1 MMKRVFAS
9 LMMLALLAVCLEI
22 AGAEK
27 TPQDATY
34 LVIDLVTGERSFSET
49 GPELSDDACRTTQLW
64 LRRIPAGRFVMG
76 SPAGELGKCAN
87 EPAHEVTLTQD
98 FYLGVFEVTQ
108 AQYELI
114 AGANPAKYPDATNP
128 VEWVSYEDIRG
139 TSPEKGAGWPAKG
152 HAVDEG
158 SFLAKLRA
166 KTRLEFDLPT
176 EAQWEYAC
184 RAGTQTAFNHGQNLE
199 NTIEDPAM
207 DLIGRYFY
215 NTSDGRGGFARHT
228 RVGSY
233 QPNAWGVYDMHGNVW
248 EWCLDWMDDL
258 DSAPATDPQGAPHGD
273 IRVFRGGG
281 WFGAFG
287 EAQYCRAACRPF
299 TYRGPYFRCADCG
312 FRLALNP

>member
-9 LMMLALLAVCLEI
+9 LLLALLAVCLEI

-49 GPELSDDACRTTQLW
+49 GPELSDDVCRTTQLW
-64 LRRIPAGRFVMG
+64 LRRIPAGSFVMG
-76 SPAGELGKCAN
+76 SPEGELGKCAN
-87 EPAHEVTLTQD
+87 EPTHQVTLTQD

-114 AGANPAKYPDATNP
+114 TGAKPAKYPGATNP

-139 TSPEKGAGWPAKG
+139 NSPEQGAGWPAKG

-158 SFLAKLRA
+158 SFLAKLRV
-166 KTRLEFDLPT
+166 KTGLEFDLPT

-184 RAGTQTAFNHGQNLE
+184 RAGTQTAFNNGQDL
-199 NTIEDPAM
+199 TDSAQDSAM
-207 DLIGRYFY
+207 EALGRYRF
-215 NTSDGRGGFARHT
+215 NTSDGHGGYARHT

-233 QPNAWGVYDMHGNVW
+233 EPNAWGLYDMHGNVW

-258 DSAPATDPQGAPHGD
+258 EPAPVTDPKGASHGD

-281 WFGAFG
+281 WFGGFG